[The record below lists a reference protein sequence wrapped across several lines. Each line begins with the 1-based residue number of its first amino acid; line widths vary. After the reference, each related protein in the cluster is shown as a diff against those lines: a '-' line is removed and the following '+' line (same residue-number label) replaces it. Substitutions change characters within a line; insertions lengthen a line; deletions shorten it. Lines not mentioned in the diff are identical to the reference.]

1 VNIGF
6 DAKRLFN
13 NFTGLGNFSRF
24 VVNALST
31 YHPENHYYLYSTSVK
46 SHPEID
52 QILLNDNVKIITP
65 RGAYSFL
72 KSAWRTVGIGQE
84 ASAKNLDVFHG
95 LSQELPMTLS
105 SQVKKVVTVH
115 DLIFMRWPKF
125 YNPVDVKIYTTKV
138 KSACKKADMILAIS
152 RQTADD
158 LINFLN
164 ADPKKVRVLYQGC
177 HPNFKRKYT
186 PDELRSIATKYNLPK
201 EYILNV
207 GTIEERKN
215 VLILVKALA
224 LLPKEIRIPLVI
236 VGRGTDYAEKVL
248 AFAKEAGISDWII
261 MLHNVAFEDL
271 PGVYQGAKVFV
282 YPSLFEGFGIPIV
295 EALESEVPVI
305 SATGS
310 CLEEAGGPGS
320 IYINPASE
328 EELAYHLKNV
338 LRDDNL
344 RNQMTVSGKR
354 FVSKFQP
361 EVISQELIEIY
372 KGVLG

>member
-31 YHPENHYYLYSTSVK
+31 YHPENHYYLYSPSVK
-46 SHPEID
+46 SHPD
-52 QILLNDNVKIITP
+52 VDAILSNDNVKIITP

-72 KSAWRTVGIGQE
+72 KSAWRTVGIGHE
-84 ASAKNLDVFHG
+84 PSARNLHIFHG

-105 SQVKKVVTVH
+105 SQVRKVVTVH

-138 KSACKKADMILAIS
+138 RSACKNADMILAIS

-158 LINFLN
+158 VINFLN
-164 ADPKKVRVLYQGC
+164 ADPKKVGVLYQGC
-177 HPNFKRKYT
+177 HPNFKRKFT
-186 PDELRSIATKYNLPK
+186 TDELESIATKYKLPQR
-201 EYILNV
+201 YILNV

-236 VGRGTDYAEKVL
+236 VGRGTDYAEKVV
-248 AFAKEAGISDWII
+248 AFAKEAGISDWLI
-261 MLHNVAFEDL
+261 MLHTVAFEDL

-305 SATGS
+305 GATGS

-338 LRDDNL
+338 LRDDEL
-344 RNQMTVSGKR
+344 RKQMTVSGKR
-354 FVSKFQP
+354 FASKFQP
-361 EVISQELIEIY
+361 EVISQELMEVY
-372 KGVLG
+372 NSVLG

>member
-24 VVNALST
+24 VVSALST
-31 YHPENHYYLYSTSVK
+31 YHPENHYYLYSPSVK
-46 SHPEID
+46 SHPD
-52 QILLNDNVKIITP
+52 VDAILSNDNVKIITP

-84 ASAKNLDVFHG
+84 PSARKLHIFHG
-95 LSQELPMTLS
+95 LSQELPMTLP

-138 KSACKKADMILAIS
+138 KSACKNADMILAIS
-152 RQTADD
+152 QQTADD
-158 LINFLN
+158 VINFLKV
-164 ADPKKVRVLYQGC
+164 DPKKVGVLYQGC

-186 PDELRSIATKYNLPK
+186 TEDLQAVATKYKLPQ

-236 VGRGTDYAEKVL
+236 VGRRTDYAEKVL
-248 AFAKEAGISDWII
+248 SLAKDAGISDWLI
-261 MLHNVAFEDL
+261 MLHHVAFEDL

-295 EALESEVPVI
+295 EALESEIPVI
-305 SATGS
+305 STTGS

-320 IYINPASE
+320 IYVNPSSE
-328 EELAYHLKNV
+328 EELAYHLKNI
-338 LRDDNL
+338 LRDDEL
-344 RNQMTVSGKR
+344 RKQMTVSGKR
-354 FVSKFQP
+354 FAAKFQP
-361 EVISQELIEIY
+361 AVISQELIEVY
-372 KGVLG
+372 NHVLK